1 MGMSRRQFVGSG
13 LAALAAGLSARLTLG
28 GRPPL
33 GPPLGPPGHG
43 GRPRPVPAGVPCD
56 TGGVPIGFSGPLR
69 PIAWTPESVMV
80 DGMPFEPWWLGE
92 SFRAAEIPFH
102 RPELPL
108 PPFEPPEPQETTEV
122 VVIGGGLA
130 GLTAAYELREFS
142 PIVFELHP
150 RFGGTAQGE
159 TWRGTPYS
167 LGSAYFIAPDEGS
180 YLESLY
186 RTLGVDRIV
195 HESPPTDDPYE
206 LNGSV
211 VGDLGALGTLTAD
224 EREAFRQY
232 RDLVAF
238 YGENYPEIPLIDNG
252 PGGNDWILDLD
263 QMTLEQSVRN
273 ALTVPVPE
281 ILRSAIEGYCF
292 SSFNSSWRQLSAASG
307 WNFIAAEEFGRWV
320 LPGGNAG
327 LVAALVDR
335 LRPLERG
342 TRRGCGP
349 AHLRAGCR
357 VVDIRKQG
365 DEHMLVTWKG
375 VDGALRSLTARRVV
389 FSCPKHLLRHMM
401 PEVHTYDPELAE
413 ATHRVST
420 ASYIVA
426 NALIE
431 GELPPQFQ
439 EYYDLF
445 LLGNGSYPAT
455 DAEIPPFAR
464 ITDAVN
470 AGLSLTP
477 TGNPGAPSRHGH
489 HHHGHTGRRHPH
501 HALES
506 SVLTMYWPL
515 PFGTSRFTI
524 IEDEAWLTHARSA
537 AAQVRSLLGL
547 MGVNEQRVRQLRLAR
562 WGHSMPISTPGFIA
576 SGTPEIFRRPYLNR
590 VYFAHSDNW
599 ALPAVETALLEAKS
613 QADRVAASL

>member
-13 LAALAAGLSARLTLG
+13 FAALAAGLSARLTLG

-33 GPPLGPPGHG
+33 RPPGHG
-43 GRPRPVPAGVPCD
+43 GHPRPVPSGVPCD

-80 DGMPFEPWWLGE
+80 DGLPFEPWWLGE

-102 RPELPL
+102 RPELPP
-108 PPFEPPEPQETTEV
+108 PPFEPPEPQESTD
-122 VVIGGGLA
+122 VVIVGGGLS

-167 LGSAYFIAPDEGS
+167 LGSAYFITPDEGS

-211 VGDLGALGTLTAD
+211 VGDLGTLASLTAD

-232 RDLVAF
+232 RELVAYF
-238 YGENYPEIPLIDNG
+238 GENYPEIPLVNNG

-263 QMTLEQSVRN
+263 RLTLEESVRQS
-273 ALTVPVPE
+273 LTVPVPDL
-281 ILRSAIEGYCF
+281 LRSAIEGYCF
-292 SSFNSSWRQLSAASG
+292 SSFNSSWRQISAASG
-307 WNFIAAEEFGRWV
+307 WNFIAAEEFGRWI

-335 LRPLERG
+335 LRPLEHG
-342 TRRGCGP
+342 TPRPCGP
-349 AHLRAGCR
+349 SHLRAGCR
-357 VVDIRKQG
+357 VVDIRKLG
-365 DEHMLVTWKG
+365 DERMLVTWKG
-375 VDGALRSLTARRVV
+375 VDGVMRSLTARRVV
-389 FSCPKHLLRHMM
+389 VTCPKHILRHMM
-401 PEVHTYDPELAE
+401 PEVLTLDPELAE
-413 ATHRVST
+413 ATHRVTT

-431 GELPPQFQ
+431 GELPQQFQ

-470 AGLSLTP
+470 ADLSLSP
-477 TGNPGAPSRHGH
+477 TGTPGAPPRHGRHRGRHVGPPRSRHA
-489 HHHGHTGRRHPH
+489 RD
-501 HALES
+501 A

-524 IEDEAWLTHARSA
+524 IEDDAWLTHAQSA
-537 AAQVRSLLGL
+537 ATQVRSLLGL
-547 MGVNEQRVRQLRLAR
+547 MGVDEQRVRQIRLTR
-562 WGHSMPISTPGFIA
+562 WGHSMPIATPGFIA

-590 VYFAHSDNW
+590 VYLAHTDNW
-599 ALPAVETALLEAKS
+599 ALPAVETALLEAKF